1 MRRHVGS
8 ALLAAAGLLNT
19 APVLGALAPRKMYAA
34 YGITPAG
41 PDLEVVLRHRAVL
54 FAVVGVSS
62 VVAVFRP
69 ALRPIAIGANAI
81 SFGGFLAL
89 VIADGSVG
97 PGLMRVAAVDVA
109 GLIVLGAGAALL
121 RDEHAVERGRS
132 VVASR

>member
-1 MRRHVGS
+1 MRRHAGS

-19 APVLGALAPRKMYAA
+19 APVLGALAPRGMYAA

-54 FAVVGVSS
+54 FAIVGVGL

-81 SFGGFLAL
+81 SFGSFLAL

-97 PGLMRVAAVDVA
+97 PGLMRVAAADIA
-109 GLIVLGAGAALL
+109 GLIALGAGAALL
-121 RDEHAVERGRS
+121 RDEHAVEQGRS
-132 VVASR
+132 VVESR